1 MKAVDRAM
9 TRAVQGLPFV
19 DYVLVD
25 GNRCPSDLIVKSES
39 IVKGD
44 RKSFSI
50 SAASILAKVI
60 RDDLLVSLDEL
71 YPEFGFSQH
80 KGYGTRLHCKS
91 VKRYGASIWHRKSF
105 IGKYL

>member
-1 MKAVDRAM
+1 MQH
-9 TRAVQGLPFV
+9 RAVQGLPFV

-60 RDDLLVSLDEL
+60 RDDLLVSLDK
-71 YPEFGFSQH
+71 FSLADPILINTD
-80 KGYGTRLHCKS
+80 GTIIGGHQRYYILKNQISKQLVIVYSKS
-91 VKRYGASIWHRKSF
+91 
-105 IGKYL
+105 GKIY